1 MEKPT
6 SEHEAIASKAIAD
19 INEMCKSMSAKLDD
33 MTNTIDGMSKEQA
46 VMSASLDKSF
56 KRLRLSTVIFSLIFV
71 CFLVGMGTVS
81 TLAYLKYQSA
91 KDAISQGI
99 TTLHEKAEA
108 AKPIFK
114 SFSLTKKQEQ

>member
-1 MEKPT
+1 MTVEN
-6 SEHEAIASKAIAD
+6 SNKAQDTIAD
-19 INEMCKSMSAKLDD
+19 INEICKSMSAQLDD
-33 MTNTIDGMSKEQA
+33 ITNTIDGMSKEQA
-46 VMSASLDKSF
+46 VMSASLDKSL
-56 KRLRLSTVIFSLIFV
+56 KRLRLSTVIFSIIFV
-71 CFLVGMGTVS
+71 CFVVGTGTVT

-114 SFSLTKKQEQ
+114 SFSLTKKQDQ